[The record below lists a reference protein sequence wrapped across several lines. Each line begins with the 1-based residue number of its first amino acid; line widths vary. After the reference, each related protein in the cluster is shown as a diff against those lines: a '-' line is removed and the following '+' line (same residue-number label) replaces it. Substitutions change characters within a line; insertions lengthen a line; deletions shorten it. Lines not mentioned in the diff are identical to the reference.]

1 MRTKRGIVAGLLV
14 AIAATAAART
24 FVHPGIDCSQA
35 DIDRARAM
43 VDAGREPWASSFA
56 ALRDCR
62 TSDPAQDVPDY
73 GTSLVPDR
81 CNATLGHAGRR
92 AHDLALLW
100 HLTDDARYADKAVAF
115 INASSHYDSFD
126 LHGTAS
132 LDYGKAF
139 LLCEAAELV
148 RDYPGWAADDRTRFA
163 RILRERFYPILKNGD
178 AGRFGNQGLFAFRA
192 VLSMAVFL
200 EDEKMYDRV
209 WRYLTAQPHRADD
222 DPYEPGPPK
231 TSPAPVE
238 ADDFMETFK
247 IGGRRSDIVDYGYD
261 EQLRHYI
268 YANGQCQ
275 ESSRDQAHV
284 MAGLFM
290 YVAIAETFWL
300 QGDDL
305 YGALDDR
312 ILKGLEWSYRYNLS
326 AWEPSGFTDAEG
338 DATFENGV
346 FYRARH
352 RSGRWRSLAPSPKLR
367 GALGTEGAPPHWFY
381 EWSGWGTLMKRRTAW
396 MAGDPPN
403 GIHALPGTIAAR
415 EMDVN
420 PARAIKPSFTVSSQE
435 GRAYA
440 LTVGYRSS
448 SAAEI
453 AFSCDGSPAI
463 TVKLPANATRGIVQS
478 PRPLAVPAGASVIRW
493 ALVSGAPDFQ
503 LVGLQLK

>member
-14 AIAATAAART
+14 AIAATASART

-43 VDAGREPWASSFA
+43 VSAGREPWASSFA
-56 ALRDCR
+56 TLRDCR
-62 TSDPAQDVPDY
+62 TSDPAQGVPDY
-73 GTSLVPDR
+73 GSSLVPDR

-100 HLTDDARYADKAVAF
+100 RLTDDARYADKAVAF
-115 INASSHYDSFD
+115 INASSHYDTFD

-132 LDYGKAF
+132 LDYGKVF

-148 RDYPGWAADDRTRFA
+148 RDYPGWAVDDRTRFA
-163 RILRERFYPILKNGD
+163 RMLRERFYPILKNGD

-284 MAGLFM
+284 MAGVRGHRRDVL
-290 YVAIAETFWL
+290 AAGRRPL
-300 QGDDL
+300 
-305 YGALDDR
+305 R
-312 ILKGLEWSYRYNLS
+312 
-326 AWEPSGFTDAEG
+326 
-338 DATFENGV
+338 
-346 FYRARH
+346 RARQPH
-352 RSGRWRSLAPSPKLR
+352 PERTRMELPLQSQRVGAIRLHGR
-367 GALGTEGAPPHWFY
+367 
-381 EWSGWGTLMKRRTAW
+381 RR
-396 MAGDPPN
+396 
-403 GIHALPGTIAAR
+403 
-415 EMDVN
+415 
-420 PARAIKPSFTVSSQE
+420 
-435 GRAYA
+435 
-440 LTVGYRSS
+440 
-448 SAAEI
+448 
-453 AFSCDGSPAI
+453 
-463 TVKLPANATRGIVQS
+463 
-478 PRPLAVPAGASVIRW
+478 
-493 ALVSGAPDFQ
+493 
-503 LVGLQLK
+503 